1 MGNGDD
7 AIDLVRTQDEQA
19 IRRARAWDE
28 GIESDHDHGPL
39 IDGMESVMNVS
50 VITMKRMKEH
60 GERLDRMATKE
71 DIEKM
76 VSVMNGRNGSGS
88 GSIRTKKIN
97 VLGLFSFAGYTMH
110 DVIRFLILITMM
122 IALYMIFDVKNHLSH
137 MGEDFTLEEILTT
150 EESE

>member
-19 IRRARAWDE
+19 IRRARSWDE

-50 VITMKRMKEH
+50 GITMKRMQEH
-60 GERLDRMATKE
+60 GERLDKMATKA

-76 VSVMNGRNGSGS
+76 VAGLSGRNGGS
-88 GSIRTKKIN
+88 VRSKKIN

-110 DVIRFLILITMM
+110 DIIRFMILIAMM
-122 IALYMIFDVKNHLSH
+122 VALYMIFDVKNHLSH
-137 MGEDFTLEEILTT
+137 MGEDLKPKEILTT
-150 EESE
+150 ENDQ